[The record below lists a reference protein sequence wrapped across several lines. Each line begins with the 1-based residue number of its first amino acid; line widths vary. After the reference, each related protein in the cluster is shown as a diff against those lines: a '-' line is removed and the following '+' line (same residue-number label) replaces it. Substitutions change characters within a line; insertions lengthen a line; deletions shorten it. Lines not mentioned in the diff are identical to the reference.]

1 MTEARVGRLLAACLH
16 QAILDVLPQRQ
27 DYYEEWL
34 RPDGLR
40 EGKIGLGPITA
51 VIGFLRTERDAY
63 DRVMA
68 RAGHLAAE
76 WTVDSLPSL
85 RRKITHALPRW
96 LRVRAAA
103 RISAGIVRDV
113 LSTSEASAR
122 VRRRQI
128 RLDVTD
134 SLFCSVRDRQVMP
147 LCAFYAA
154 VTSGVLARLGLP
166 SHARI
171 DRCRAMAGG
180 TCLIVT
186 DISAAAPAADPAKA
200 A

>member
-1 MTEARVGRLLAACLH
+1 MAACLH

-34 RPDGLR
+34 RPDGLH

-51 VIGFLRTERDAY
+51 VISFLRTEREY

-76 WTVDSLPSL
+76 WTVDSLPSM
-85 RRKITHALPRW
+85 RRKVTQALPRW

-103 RISAGIVRDV
+103 RISAEIVRDV
-113 LSTSEASAR
+113 LSTSAASTR
-122 VRRRQI
+122 VRRKQI
-128 RLDVTD
+128 QLDVTD
-134 SLFCSVRDRQVMP
+134 SLFCSVRDRQAVP

-154 VTSGVLARLGLP
+154 VTSGVLERLGLP
-166 SHARI
+166 GHARI
-171 DRCRAMAGG
+171 DRCRAIEGG
-180 TCLIVT
+180 TCRIVT
-186 DISAAAPAADPAKA
+186 DVSAAAPAADPAKA